1 VAEDGRR
8 RENQQEL
15 LERLAA
21 ENAALRLELDL
32 TAKAQAE
39 ARQVDTMKMESLSA
53 ALEDQRSRYELDLAH
68 VKCEKAQYVK
78 SLTDSREYFEAE
90 VKALVEERRATQANY
105 DQMKKHFE
113 AEVKHFKQLAAK
125 REDELGGLKA
135 EVMQIKEDLI
145 GQEPRHQAA
154 LADLAERLRV
164 SEVETQRAE
173 AELAASQHGLATSQA
188 EVAALAEQLEA
199 ERTGREENLSQL
211 RDTVGRLTRDMG
223 QANEKLAATEDRIR
237 SLETERDGLKKKLKE
252 TEIRV
257 EVLSKKQ
264 TEDQTRD
271 EHVRELECALE
282 EALVEREQILEACEK
297 EIEQERNI
305 AIELEQKLM
314 EDFEWKLR
322 EIEGGYKTKIKT
334 LEDSIECRLR
344 EQEREITRRK
354 DAELTKMC
362 IDARR
367 DMEEKLKEERNGL
380 KLALEAAAR
389 SEKEAAVSQLTLQK
403 DRELRLLQRGWDD
416 ERSRLEREHKRL
428 QAHLDQEVASQ
439 VGRLRAEADARLFET
454 NRKHA
459 QVVEKY
465 QADYEALKEEME
477 GRMNRLRAEQAD
489 QVEEYET
496 RVANLLSGKVDTIL
510 QLKEEVEVEFS
521 DRMAG
526 GDKLVHSAQ
535 FYCIH

>member
-1 VAEDGRR
+1 MSKAEAALLAEDGR
-8 RENQQEL
+8 QQEL

-21 ENAALRLELDL
+21 ENAALQL
-32 TAKAQAE
+32 AQEE
-39 ARQVDTMKMESLSA
+39 ARQLEATRLRA
-53 ALEDQRSRYELDLAH
+53 LQATLEDQRSQYELDLAH
-68 VKCEKAQYVK
+68 IKCEKAQYEK

-90 VKALVEERRATQANY
+90 IKTLVEEKKACQANF

-113 AEVKHFKQLAAK
+113 AEVKHFKQLAAR
-125 REDELGGLKA
+125 REDELGGLKS
-135 EVMQIKEDLI
+135 EVLQIKEDLI
-145 GQEPRHQAA
+145 GQEPRHRAA
-154 LADLAERLRV
+154 LAELTERLRA
-164 SEVETQRAE
+164 SEAATQQTE
-173 AELAASQHGLATSQA
+173 AELAASQLALYSAQERLGALTQQA
-188 EVAALAEQLEA
+188 EA
-199 ERTGREENLSQL
+199 ERQVQEGELTQL
-211 RDTVGRLTRDMG
+211 RETIGRLQREMG
-223 QANEKLAATEDRIR
+223 QANEKLGGMEDRFR
-237 SLETERDGLKKKLKE
+237 GVETERDGLKKKLKE

-264 TEDQTRD
+264 AEDQTRD
-271 EHVRELECALE
+271 QHVRELECALE

-334 LEDSIECRLR
+334 LEDSIGGRLR

-380 KLALEAAAR
+380 KAALEAAAR
-389 SEKEAAVSQLTLQK
+389 SEKDAAVAQLVLQK

-416 ERSRLEREHKRL
+416 ERARLEREQKRL
-428 QAHLDQEVASQ
+428 QAQIDQEVAAQ
-439 VGRLRAEADARLFET
+439 VGRLRTEADQRLFEA
-454 NRKHA
+454 NRKHG
-459 QVVEKY
+459 QIVEKC
-465 QADYEALKEEME
+465 QADYEAMREELE
-477 GRMNRLRAEQAD
+477 GRMNRLRAEHAE
-489 QVEEYET
+489 VREEYELK
-496 RVANLLSGKVDTIL
+496 VAGLLSGKVDTIL

-521 DRMAG
+521 DRMSG
-526 GDKLVHSAQ
+526 EYLFWH
-535 FYCIH
+535 